1 MYQSRHSRRRC
12 PRGAPVVTF
21 RLFRVN
27 PVSAVIA
34 RSTSR
39 DEAIAKMSIRCRGPK
54 IDIEN
59 DNTLKTSLPWREGIK
74 GRGNQ
79 VGDAS

>member
-1 MYQSRHSRRRC
+1 
-12 PRGAPVVTF
+12 VKII
-21 RLFRVN
+21 L
-27 PVSAVIA
+27 
-34 RSTSR
+34 
-39 DEAIAKMSIRCRGPK
+39 PK

-79 VGDAS
+79 VGDA